1 VTGSSLGGRLL
12 VATPVIGDPNFERT
26 VVFLIDHS
34 EDGAM
39 GVVVNRPTDIGVGGS
54 LPQWEP
60 MTARPPVVFLGGPVE
75 QDAAIGLARPQ
86 AGAGADPDDG
96 DPWRLLRTEAD
107 SVGLLATVDLD
118 AAPAAAPGLDAVRVY
133 VGYAGWGPGQLEH
146 ELAQEAWITATAR
159 PSDLWSPAPD
169 RLWAEV
175 LRRQRGTAAWL
186 SLYPRDPSGN

>member
-1 VTGSSLGGRLL
+1 VTGSLLGGRLL

-26 VVFLIDHS
+26 VVFLLDHS

-39 GVVVNRPTDIGVGGS
+39 GVVVNRPTDVGVGGS
-54 LPQWEP
+54 LPQWAA
-60 MTARPPVVFLGGPVE
+60 MTARPSVVFVGGPVE
-75 QDAAIGLARPQ
+75 QDAAIGLARPR
-86 AGAGADPDDG
+86 AGVGAHPDDE
-96 DPWRLLRTEAD
+96 DTWSLVHTEAD

-118 AAPAAAPGLDAVRVY
+118 AAPAAASALDAVRVY

-146 ELAQEAWITATAR
+146 ELAQEAWVTAVAR

-169 RLWAEV
+169 HLWVEV
-175 LRRQRGTAAWL
+175 LRRQRGTVAWL